1 MKKDEE
7 ILVILAEEC
16 AEVIQVCMKIKRFG
30 IQDNQ
35 QYLVKELADVLCM
48 IDLVKEFGILGE
60 LVKDIEVAKMAK
72 ITKLHNFSTIFD

>member
-16 AEVIQVCMKIKRFG
+16 AEVIQACMKIKRFG

-35 QYLVKELADVLCM
+35 QYLVKEIADVLCM

-60 LVKDIEVAKMAK
+60 LTKDIEAAKSAK
-72 ITKLHNFSTIFD
+72 RTKLHNFSTIFD